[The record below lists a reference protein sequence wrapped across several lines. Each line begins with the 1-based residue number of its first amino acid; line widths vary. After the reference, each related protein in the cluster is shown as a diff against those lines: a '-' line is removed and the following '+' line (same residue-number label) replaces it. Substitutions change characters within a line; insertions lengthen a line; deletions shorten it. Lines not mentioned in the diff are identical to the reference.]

1 MLSDNQTAVSYLRN
15 MGGTHSRTCNDI
27 TRETIMWCK
36 ERDISL
42 TITHLPGILNIEAN
56 KASRVFHD
64 DTEWSLDDKVFQSL
78 VSRWGKPDI
87 DLFASR
93 LNAKLPCYVA
103 WQSDPSAFAID
114 AFTLNRS
121 VYNLI
126 YCFPP
131 FSVIARVLQKI
142 LQCQATA
149 ILVLPDWPTQ
159 FWYPRVTSMLVVPS
173 SENKSSEEN
182 TDPSSRCHQTSPTL
196 PQTPVDWL
204 SCVRETLQSQGITG
218 GTLNVIDSWRESTQ
232 KQYRTSVSAWIE

>member
-1 MLSDNQTAVSYLRN
+1 

-42 TITHLPGILNIEAN
+42 TITHLPGILNIEAD

-103 WQSDPSAFAID
+103 WQPDPSAFAID

-142 LQCQATA
+142 LQCQARI

-159 FWYPRVTSMLVVPS
+159 FWYPRVTSMLVVPPVKINLQKKTLILPHDATKVHPLYPKLRLIGCLVS
-173 SENKSSEEN
+173 GK
-182 TDPSSRCHQTSPTL
+182 PSNL
-196 PQTPVDWL
+196 K
-204 SCVRETLQSQGITG
+204 E
-218 GTLNVIDSWRESTQ
+218 
-232 KQYRTSVSAWIE
+232 